1 MGVPSRKQ
9 ILKLI
14 LWVACLAFNHTV
26 VFFKRAP
33 MCLFSLKGILQ
44 FISIM
49 SANKSKVV
57 YPAHQKDEKISDLTA
72 EKSRLCIWFFRG
84 KENYAYGCHYLP
96 FVSVREIKNSK
107 KKARSNLKKNHVIV
121 FPLSFSDY
129 DVGRVSSWK
138 SPLQKSALSASFQSF
153 DRWLEKAELWLKEL
167 TDGLSFQKSWNR
179 FMEIAL

>member
-72 EKSRLCIWFFRG
+72 KKSRLCIWFFRG

-107 KKARSNLKKNHVIV
+107 KKARSNFFKKSCH
-121 FPLSFSDY
+121 FF
-129 DVGRVSSWK
+129 
-138 SPLQKSALSASFQSF
+138 SPLF
-153 DRWLEKAELWLKEL
+153 LWL
-167 TDGLSFQKSWNR
+167 WCR
-179 FMEIAL
+179 

>member
-1 MGVPSRKQ
+1 MSSNKWVIDRYWKRDKTYVPYVEFFSRRVSGCS
-9 ILKLI
+9 LKE
-14 LWVACLAFNHTV
+14 ANFKFNFMSGLFSIQPHSIF
-26 VFFKRAP
+26 FFKRAP

-107 KKARSNLKKNHVIV
+107 KKARSNFLKNHVI
-121 FPLSFSDY
+121 FPPSLS
-129 DVGRVSSWK
+129 VI
-138 SPLQKSALSASFQSF
+138 
-153 DRWLEKAELWLKEL
+153 
-167 TDGLSFQKSWNR
+167 
-179 FMEIAL
+179 MM